1 MKLYLEIDDLGVE
14 YCDEGQW
21 HSYALWASGKD
32 VDEFLDSAFI
42 SEVDQDGGE
51 ITSYPVAEATNQVWT
66 VASRALM
73 NYLDRGVV

>member
-1 MKLYLEIDDLGVE
+1 MKLYLEIDDLGIP
-14 YCDEGQW
+14 YADEGQW
-21 HSYALWASGKD
+21 RSYALYASGKD

-51 ITSYPVAEATNQVWT
+51 ITSYPVSEANNQVWT
-66 VASRALM
+66 VASRTLM